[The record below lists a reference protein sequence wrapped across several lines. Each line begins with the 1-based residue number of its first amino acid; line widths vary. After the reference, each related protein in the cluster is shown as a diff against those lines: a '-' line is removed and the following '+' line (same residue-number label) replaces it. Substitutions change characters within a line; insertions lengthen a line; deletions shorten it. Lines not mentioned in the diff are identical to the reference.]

1 MAECAVTGLILEWER
16 SHSTVSAEHVSRSL
30 VASASG
36 LVLWFSCDACSSGA
50 FAGLQLI
57 VL

>member
-1 MAECAVTGLILEWER
+1 MAECAAAALILEWECL
-16 SHSTVSAEHVSRSL
+16 HSTLSAGHVLRSL

-36 LVLWFSCDACSSGA
+36 FSLWFRCDACSTRA

-57 VL
+57 IL

>member
-1 MAECAVTGLILEWER
+1 MAECAALILEWEL
-16 SHSTVSAEHVSRSL
+16 SAGHVLRSL

-36 LVLWFSCDACSSGA
+36 FSLWFRCDACSTRA

-57 VL
+57 IL